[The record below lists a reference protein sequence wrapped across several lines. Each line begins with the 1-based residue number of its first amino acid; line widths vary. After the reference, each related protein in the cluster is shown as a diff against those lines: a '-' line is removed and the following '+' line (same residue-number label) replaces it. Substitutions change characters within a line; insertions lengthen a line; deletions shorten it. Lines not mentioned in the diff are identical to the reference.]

1 MLRLNEARFNGICC
15 RRQEH
20 PQRQQGSGA
29 HVGQTVLFHLVAKTG
44 VEHPPWD
51 LQSGRPVHF
60 ALHAAQYHTASAS
73 RFNLNVHLLPVP
85 GVPTVMHFAITNFMG
100 VLYPTCT
107 TRTGHIWPWRRERLP
122 VVAKRRISKQDA
134 ESYDLCGFGVL

>member
-107 TRTGHIWPWRRERLP
+107 TKTGRIWRWISEHLT
-122 VVAKRRISKQDA
+122 VVWP
-134 ESYDLCGFGVL
+134 